1 MSKFVQTNG
10 LAESVVIGDGEFKCT
25 LGFSLGNIA
34 LDGLDDGNLASDEE
48 ILKYEIR
55 CSFTEL
61 NCLCRCELALDTGNI
76 NRYCVQ
82 SI

>member
-10 LAESVVIGDGEFKCT
+10 LAESVVIGDGECQRT
-25 LGFSLGNIA
+25 LSFILGNIA
-34 LDGLDDGNLASDEE
+34 LDGLGDDDLASGEE

-55 CSFTEL
+55 CSLTEL

-76 NRYCVQ
+76 DCYCVQ
-82 SI
+82 ST

>member
-1 MSKFVQTNG
+1 MIKFIQTNG
-10 LAESVVIGDGEFKCT
+10 LAESAVVGDGEFQRT
-25 LGFSLGNIA
+25 LGFILGNIT
-34 LDGLDDGNLASDEE
+34 LDGLGDDDLASGEE

-55 CSFTEL
+55 CSLTEL

>member
-1 MSKFVQTNG
+1 MIKFVQANG
-10 LAESVVIGDGEFKCT
+10 LAESVVISDGEFKCA
-25 LGFSLGNIA
+25 LGLSLGNIA
-34 LDGLDDGNLASDEE
+34 LDGLGDEDLASGEE
-48 ILKYEIR
+48 ILKYEIQ
-55 CSFTEL
+55 CSLTEL